1 MRVEIPNTITATIGG
16 LISRGVKAVEVTD
29 GGRLVFTLT
38 DGSTVGIEDVQ
49 INAQVDSS
57 VVGTYQTMYSY
68 TDAAGV
74 TGYTSLTVVIR
85 E

>member
-1 MRVEIPNTITATIGG
+1 MYLKDV
-16 LISRGVKAVEVTD
+16 
-29 GGRLVFTLT
+29 TLT